1 MSQYKVLI
9 IGGGS
14 GGISV
19 AARLARA
26 LPKSSIAV
34 IEPSASHYYQPLWTL
49 VGAGLRSLE
58 DTRKETAQIIPEG
71 VVWIQEKVDQ
81 IFPQEKVVSLKSGQ
95 KVKFDYLVVASGLE
109 LNWAAVPGALNSLG
123 QNGVCSIYEK
133 DQAEGTFAALK
144 SFQGGKALFVMPPV
158 PIKCAGAPQKIM
170 YLAEEIFR
178 DQGVR
183 EQADVLFLTPGKA
196 MFGIPVFANK
206 LAEVAKRKNIKANF
220 FHKLIQVKGPEKKAV
235 FQKLKEVTLADGK
248 VEIVEDGQIEM
259 SFDLLHVVPPMRAHS
274 FITESGL
281 AFTEGAQKG
290 WLKVSSSSLQH
301 LDYPFIFGVGDVTG
315 VPNSKTGAAI
325 RKQAPI
331 VAENL
336 LNVINSR
343 PLTAVYDGYSSCPLI
358 TEKGKVILAE
368 FGYDSK
374 LMPTFPLDPAVERR
388 SMWFLKVHILP
399 HLYWQGMLKGL
410 A

>member
-1 MSQYKVLI
+1 MSHFKVLI

-19 AARLARA
+19 AARLVRG
-26 LPKSSIAV
+26 LPKDSVAV

-49 VGAGLRSLE
+49 VGAGLRRME
-58 DTRKETAQIIPEG
+58 ETRKETSQIIPSG
-71 VVWIQEKVDQ
+71 VTWIQEKVEK
-81 IFPQEKVVSLKSGQ
+81 ILPQEKTVSLKNGQ
-95 KVKFDYLVVASGLE
+95 KITFDYLVVASGLE
-109 LNWAAVPGALNSLG
+109 LNWAAVPGAKESLG
-123 QNGVCSIYEK
+123 QNGVFSIYEK
-133 DQAEGTFAALK
+133 DFAEGTFSALK
-144 SFQGGKALFVMPPV
+144 SFKGGKALFVMPPV

-178 DQGVR
+178 EQGVR
-183 EQADVLFLTPGKA
+183 DQTEVLFLTPGKA

-206 LAEVAKRKNIKANF
+206 LAEVAQRKNIRANF
-220 FHKLIQVKGPEKKAV
+220 FHKLIEVKGSEKKAV
-235 FQKLKEVTLADGK
+235 FQKLKEVSTDGK
-248 VEIVEDGQIEM
+248 IEIVEDGKVEL
-259 SFDLLHVVPPMRAHS
+259 SFDFLHVVPPMKAHN

-281 AFTEGAQKG
+281 AFMDGAQKG
-290 WLKVSSSSLQH
+290 WLKVNASSLQH

-325 RKQAPI
+325 RKQAPV

-336 LNVINSR
+336 LSAMQSQ
-343 PLTAVYDGYSSCPLI
+343 PLAAVYDGYSSCPLI
-358 TEKGKVILAE
+358 TQKGKVILAE
-368 FGYDSK
+368 FGYDSQ
-374 LMPTFPLDPAVERR
+374 LMPTFPLDPAVERY
-388 SMWFLKVHILP
+388 SMWILKVHFLP